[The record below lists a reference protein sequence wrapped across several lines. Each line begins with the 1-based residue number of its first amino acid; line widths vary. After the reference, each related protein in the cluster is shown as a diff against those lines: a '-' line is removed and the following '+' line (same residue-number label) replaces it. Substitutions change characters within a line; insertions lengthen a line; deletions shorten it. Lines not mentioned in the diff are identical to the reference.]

1 MNYILDACA
10 LIAALKR
17 EQGWEKVYTLIIRAD
32 AGDIRLYMHIVT
44 ALEVYYSIWREQGPE
59 AAQDMLDIV
68 DTTAIQ
74 ITADMS
80 LPHFREAGRLKATYR
95 MSLADTFVCAAASR
109 LFATVVTADGEM
121 QPIDGIDFFFFRPP
135 KPKT

>member
-10 LIAALKR
+10 LMAALKR
-17 EQGWEKVYTLIIRAD
+17 EQGWEKVYTLIIRAK

-44 ALEVYYSIWREQGPE
+44 VLEVYYTIRREQGPE
-59 AAQDMLDIV
+59 AAQDMLDNV
-68 DTTAIQ
+68 DDSAIQ
-74 ITADMS
+74 ITDDMS
-80 LPHFREAGRLKATYR
+80 KPFFREAGRLKATYR
-95 MSLADTFVCAAASR
+95 MSLADTFVCAAASL

-121 QPIDGIDFFFFRPP
+121 QPIEGIDFFFFRPP

>member
-1 MNYILDACA
+1 
-10 LIAALKR
+10 
-17 EQGWEKVYTLIIRAD
+17 
-32 AGDIRLYMHIVT
+32 MHIVT

-59 AAQDMLDIV
+59 AAQNILDMV
-68 DTTAIQ
+68 DTTVIQ

-80 LPHFREAGRLKATYR
+80 IPFFREAGRLKATYR
-95 MSLADTFVCAAASR
+95 MSLADTADLWSDVCAAASR

-121 QPIDGIDFFFFRPP
+121 QPIEGIDFFFFRPP

>member
-10 LIAALKR
+10 LIAVLKR
-17 EQGWEKVYTLIIRAD
+17 EQGWEKVYTLIMRAN

-44 ALEVYYSIWREQGPE
+44 VLEVYYSIRREQGPE
-59 AAQDMLDIV
+59 AAQNILDIV
-68 DTTAIQ
+68 DNSAIQ
-74 ITADMS
+74 ITDDIS
-80 LPHFREAGRLKATYR
+80 KPFFREAGRLKASYR

-121 QPIDGIDFFFFRPP
+121 RPIEGIDFFYFRPP
-135 KPKT
+135 KPKN